1 MHRATLGLIAGLL
14 GLAALPAAA
23 PASETLGMVGDPGI
37 CSDGI
42 SGNTY
47 VSPSVAA
54 GPDYIANA
62 PGVITSWSA
71 NADNSLTLRTWQFD
85 VLKPDGGTNY
95 TVTQKDGV
103 RTLQTPSA
111 LNVFTGLHIPINA
124 GDTVGV
130 YIPTGQGAGSGACL
144 DHTGPMADQFESFG
158 GDPPTGTSTAFSA
171 PQGNARLNL
180 AAIVEPDADKDGF
193 GDETQDKCASQAAT
207 QAGCSNTFSV
217 SVKSL
222 KKGKAEVTATVPG
235 AGSLTAG
242 DSADTTLK
250 ALAAKKKKSKALL
263 KQTGASA
270 TAAGPVTFTVTP
282 SKKGKA
288 KLKRKGKLKLTL
300 KVLYTPT
307 GGTAGTQTTQLKL
320 KS

>member
-1 MHRATLGLIAGLL
+1 MRRGLGLTIGLL
-14 GLAALPAAA
+14 GILALPAAA

-37 CSDGI
+37 CSASV
-42 SGNTY
+42 SGTAY

-62 PGVITSWSA
+62 PGVITSWSS
-71 NADNSLTLRTWQFD
+71 NTDVYSDRTLRFE

-95 TVTQKDGV
+95 TATQKDIV

-124 GDTVGV
+124 GDTIGV
-130 YIPTGQGAGSGACL
+130 FVPAGQTTMAGACL
-144 DHTGPMADQFESFG
+144 DHTGPMADQFESFA

-193 GDETQDKCASQAAT
+193 GDETQDKCTSQGAT

-217 SVKSL
+217 AVKAL
-222 KKGKAEVTATVPG
+222 KKGKAEITATVPG

-300 KVLYTPT
+300 KVVYTPT
-307 GGTAGTQTTQLKL
+307 GGTAGTQTMQLKL